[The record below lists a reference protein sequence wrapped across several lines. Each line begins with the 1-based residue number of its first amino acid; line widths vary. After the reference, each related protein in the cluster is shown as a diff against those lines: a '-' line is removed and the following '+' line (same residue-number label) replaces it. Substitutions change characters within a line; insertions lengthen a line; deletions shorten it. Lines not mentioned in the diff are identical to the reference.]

1 MIIINTLNGY
11 VNVKI
16 LINFR
21 PGFPKLYYI
30 SKVIKL
36 YNMMEGSN
44 KTPQFLIKL
53 YEILQVTL
61 NLISRI
67 NTIR

>member
-16 LINFR
+16 FSNFR
-21 PGFPKLYYI
+21 PGFPKLYNI